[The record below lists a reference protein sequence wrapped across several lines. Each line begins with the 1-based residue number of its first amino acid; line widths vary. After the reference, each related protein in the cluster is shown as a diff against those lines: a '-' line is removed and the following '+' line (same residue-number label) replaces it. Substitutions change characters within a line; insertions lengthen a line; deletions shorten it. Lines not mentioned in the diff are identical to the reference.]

1 MSAETLYRVIFHNQN
16 KIYEL
21 YCHSVN
27 DGGLLGFIEI
37 EGLVFDEKS
46 QLVVDP
52 TEEKL
57 KTEFKDVERTYVP
70 MHSVVRIDEVEKQG
84 TARIS
89 EAEGNVTP
97 FPSPFMGPGQGNGP
111 NNQGD

>member
-1 MSAETLYRVIFHNQN
+1 MSGETLYRVIFHNQD

-21 YCHSVN
+21 YAQSVN

-37 EGLVFDEKS
+37 EALVFDEKS

-57 KTEFKDVERTYVP
+57 KSEFKGVERTYIP
-70 MHSVVRIDEVEKQG
+70 MHSVVRIDEVAKQG

-89 EAEGNVTP
+89 DAQGNVTP
-97 FPSPFMGPGQGNGP
+97 FPSPFMGPGSGGSDGS
-111 NNQGD
+111 GD